1 MKTLKLKTIH
11 RLLTLEVLNVAGKA
25 GGSLAEINKL
35 LKFIDKVDFSEEEK
49 KMLMFRQTEDN
60 KLVWNLRKDGA
71 EDGEIVDVE
80 KEIEISDEQVDMLK
94 EIFKKRDE
102 EKKFTTS
109 EVSPFFELAE
119 QIGYKFE

>member
-35 LKFIDKVDFSEEEK
+35 LKFIDRVDFSEEEK

>member
-49 KMLMFRQTEDN
+49 KMLMFRQTEDS

>member
-1 MKTLKLKTIH
+1 M
-11 RLLTLEVLNVAGKA
+11 
-25 GGSLAEINKL
+25 
-35 LKFIDKVDFSEEEK
+35 
-49 KMLMFRQTEDN
+49 
-60 KLVWNLRKDGA
+60 
-71 EDGEIVDVE
+71 DVE